1 MKLTLILLV
10 FPLLFLEEMV
20 LFDFQKDKNLST
32 WVVVDDT
39 VMGGR
44 SKGNLEINDEG
55 YALYSGKVSLENNGG
70 FSSLRYQFDRK
81 NVESYTTASI
91 RLKGDGK
98 RYQFRVKSNQN
109 DYYSYIYYFTT
120 TGEWETIEIP
130 LHEMKPSFRGREL
143 DIPNYDGQV
152 MEELAFLIA
161 NYKAESFRLEI
172 DKISL
177 K

>member
-1 MKLTLILLV
+1 MKLTSILLMMS
-10 FPLLFLEEMV
+10 FLLLQEME
-20 LFDFQKDKNLST
+20 LYDFKKDDNLSR
-32 WVVVDDT
+32 WVVVDDS

-44 SKGNLEINDEG
+44 SLGHLEINGDG
-55 YALYSGKVSLENNGG
+55 NALYYGNVSLENNGG

-81 NVESYTTASI
+81 KVDSFKTAYI

-98 RYQFRVKSNQN
+98 RYQFRVKSDQN
-109 DYYSYIYYFTT
+109 DYQSYIYYFNT

-130 LHEMKPSFRGREL
+130 LHQMKPSFRGRAL
-143 DIPNYDGQV
+143 DIPDYEGEV

-172 DKISL
+172 DKIYL